1 MLMETV
7 LTSLGLALLFLVLG
21 IPLMLG
27 KVKRNSVYGARFPAT
42 MADDR
47 VWDVVNR
54 KTGFLFVAGGA
65 VAGIVDLLA
74 VAGVVT
80 RDVGQ
85 YVVGALMVYILIAS
99 VWLWRYSEQV
109 ARDTGVAA
117 RNMEVG
123 RTTPLLVAIGCF
135 AVSVIGV
142 LSAFSTPN
150 PWLGFR
156 MPATLADPAVWHQV
170 NLKAGLTLA
179 VLSGL
184 FGFMFL
190 GLRSMTEGERKRLF
204 SGLFIGWLAA
214 IILVAVAG
222 TLFAYSLTR

>member
-1 MLMETV
+1 METV
-7 LTSLGLALLFLVLG
+7 LTSLGLALLFLFLG

-27 KVKRNSVYGARFPAT
+27 KVKRNSLYGARFPAT
-42 MADDR
+42 MADGR

-54 KTGFLFVAGGA
+54 KTGFVFVAGGA

-85 YVVGALMVYILIAS
+85 YVVGALMVYILITS
-99 VWLWRYSEQV
+99 VWLWRYSERV
-109 ARDTGVAA
+109 ARERGVTA
-117 RNMEVG
+117 RDMDVG
-123 RTTPLLVAIGCF
+123 RTEPLLVAIGCF

-156 MPATLADPAVWHQV
+156 VPATLADPAVWHQV
-170 NLKAGLTLA
+170 NLRVGLTLA
-179 VLSGL
+179 GLSGV

-190 GLRSMTEGERKRLF
+190 GLRNMTEGERKRLF

-222 TLFAYSLTR
+222 TLFAYSLTY

>member
-1 MLMETV
+1 MENV
-7 LTSLGLALLFLVLG
+7 LASLGLALLFIVLG
-21 IPLMLG
+21 VPLMLG
-27 KVKRNSVYGARFPAT
+27 KVKRNSLYGARFPAT

-54 KTGFLFVAGGA
+54 KTGLMFVAGGA

-85 YVVGALMVYILIAS
+85 YVVGALVVYILIAS
-99 VWLWRYSEQV
+99 VWLWRYSERV
-109 ARDTGVAA
+109 ARDRGVTA
-117 RNMEVG
+117 RDMEVG
-123 RTTPLLVAIGCF
+123 RTEPLLVAISCF
-135 AVSVIGV
+135 AISVVGV

-156 MPATLADPAVWHQV
+156 VPATFADPAVWHQV
-170 NLKAGLTLA
+170 NLKAGLTLS
-179 VLSGL
+179 VLSGV

-190 GLRSMTEGERKRLF
+190 GLRSMTESERKRLF

-214 IILVAVAG
+214 ILLVAVAG
-222 TLFAYSLTR
+222 TLFANSLAR

>member
-1 MLMETV
+1 METV
-7 LTSLGLALLFLVLG
+7 LTSLGLALLFLFLG

-27 KVKRNSVYGARFPAT
+27 KVKRNSLYGARFPAT

-74 VAGVVT
+74 VTGVVT
-80 RDVGQ
+80 RDVAL
-85 YVVGALMVYILIAS
+85 YVTGALVIYILIAS
-99 VWLWRYSEQV
+99 VWLWHYSEHV
-109 ARDTGVAA
+109 ARDRGVSA
-117 RNMEVG
+117 RDMEVG
-123 RTTPLLVAIGCF
+123 RTTPLLVAVGCL
-135 AVSVIGV
+135 AVAVAGV

-156 MPATLADPAVWHQV
+156 VPATFADPAVWHQV

-179 VLSGL
+179 VLSGI

-222 TLFAYSLTR
+222 TLFANSLAR

>member
-1 MLMETV
+1 METV
-7 LTSLGLALLFLVLG
+7 LTSLGLALLFLFLG

-27 KVKRNSVYGARFPAT
+27 KVKRNSLYGARFPAT

-74 VAGVVT
+74 IAGVFT
-80 RDVGQ
+80 RDVAL
-85 YVVGALMVYILIAS
+85 YVTGALVVYILIGS
-99 VWLWRYSEQV
+99 VWLWHYSEHV
-109 ARDTGVAA
+109 ARDRGVTA
-117 RNMEVG
+117 RDVAIG
-123 RTTPLLVAIGCF
+123 RTVPLLVAVGCF
-135 AVSVIGV
+135 AVAVAGV

-156 MPATLADPAVWHQV
+156 VPATFADPAVWHQV
-170 NLKAGLTLA
+170 NLKAGLILA
-179 VLSGL
+179 VLSGV